1 MAYTPPSHPPSHLH
15 PPLQHPQRLLFN
27 AATLDDANTL
37 SHYGISREATL
48 TLLEIVRP
56 RVTKICG
63 WAGWFLD
70 RVELFMDDGSSAHYG
85 EVGGEAKP
93 AFDLQEGEWI
103 TEVEGRNHGQYQGGG
118 VTFTTNLGRQ
128 YEAKG
133 SHFLPTFLGVAP
145 LSDSV
150 TFTAP
155 PGQAIVGLVPCSAR
169 GGGFK
174 GAVFAAAPSLSSPGE
189 EKKDDD
195 DAAQVWRIT
204 TADGPDAAVN
214 FLDADGDIMFHFN
227 PRPKGEGHLVMN
239 NCTGGSWQQEE
250 RVAIPDHAFTAV
262 VSVDDK
268 GYAVSFE
275 GSTDVAHVFKH
286 RVPWANF
293 ASLSSSPGEDSL
305 YYARILYRGGA
316 ITPHQDRIS
325 FIWMSDMP
333 LFCVHGLPY
342 PR

>member
-174 GAVFAAAPSLSSPGE
+174 GAVFEHTRASWGSLRDWAGEAAGHMGGL
-189 EKKDDD
+189 
-195 DAAQVWRIT
+195 DAA
-204 TADGPDAAVN
+204 PDAA
-214 FLDADGDIMFHFN
+214 
-227 PRPKGEGHLVMN
+227 
-239 NCTGGSWQQEE
+239 S
-250 RVAIPDHAFTAV
+250 AV
-262 VSVDDK
+262 
-268 GYAVSFE
+268 
-275 GSTDVAHVFKH
+275 TI
-286 RVPWANF
+286 
-293 ASLSSSPGEDSL
+293 LSSMLSMLEDGGGDAVAVLPKDDFLAAVKRLKERLGEAWSKDD
-305 YYARILYRGGA
+305 ARSVGQCLKAY
-316 ITPHQDRIS
+316 
-325 FIWMSDMP
+325 MS
-333 LFCVHGLPY
+333 VGKS
-342 PR
+342 